1 MCSKACDSKK
11 RSMLQELALDATYN
25 SGAEVAGAL
34 DLIQTLDIAACR
46 TPLELFQR
54 AHFFSA
60 CQISN

>member
-1 MCSKACDSKK
+1 
-11 RSMLQELALDATYN
+11 MLQELALDATYN
-25 SGAEVAGAL
+25 SGAEDAGAL
-34 DLIQTLDIAACR
+34 DLIQTLDIVACR